1 MQKIHTKKKLFIGN
15 IKITE
20 MCYQHFFKK
29 AKQSL
34 SQYFKANTNKIKNTW
49 KGRKSLK
56 IYLLVFQRVYP
67 PMVPSPQTK

>member
-20 MCYQHFFKK
+20 MCYQHFKK
-29 AKQSL
+29 AKQSI

>member
-15 IKITE
+15 IKIT
-20 MCYQHFFKK
+20 CYQHFFKK
-29 AKQSL
+29 AKQSI

-56 IYLLVFQRVYP
+56 IYLLVFQRIYP
-67 PMVPSPQTK
+67 PMVPSSQTK